1 MNRAQSEK
9 KGIVYLVGAGPGDP
23 GLITL
28 RGLERLQA
36 ADVVVYDR
44 LVAPQLLAQASRGAT
59 LVDVGK
65 SSQGNSASQDEINR
79 LLYEHASAGKAV
91 CRLKGGDP
99 FLLGRGG
106 EEASYLAERGIAF
119 EVVPG
124 VTSAIAVPAYAG
136 IPVTD
141 RRFASVVAIATGHED
156 PERESRR
163 VDWARLGQS
172 SDTIVVLMGAANIE
186 VITKAMIAGGRD
198 RGTPAAVIERGTT
211 SSQRTVA
218 GALAD
223 IARRAKEEGIAAPA
237 VLVVGDV
244 VRLSESLAWFER
256 KALFGL
262 RVLVTRPVGQEEELG
277 RLLREQGAEPVYAP
291 SIEIRGIEASAELVR
306 ELAAKE
312 WDWIIFT
319 SSNGVRHSLRQLQ
332 AAGLDVRAMGKARL
346 AAIGSGTARALAA
359 LGLSVAFVPAR
370 YTSAALGVSLPEPVR
385 GARILIP
392 RAAQA
397 PRDLPDALAERGA
410 QVTEWPVYETI
421 PAAMDKEALAKEFA
435 EGRIDAVALT
445 SSSTARS
452 LAAAAG
458 AEALAKVD
466 LVCIGPVT
474 AQAVRAL
481 GLEPAVVAEEH
492 TTAGLVRAMVE
503 TVASRRE
510 GGKHDARG

>member
-1 MNRAQSEK
+1 MSPTRREK
-9 KGIVYLVGAGPGDP
+9 KGSVYLVGAGPGDP

-28 RGLERLQA
+28 RGLECLQA

-59 LVDVGK
+59 LVDAGK

-79 LLYEHASAGKAV
+79 LLYEHASAGKRV

-141 RRFASVVAIATGHED
+141 RRFASVVAIATGHEH
-156 PERESRR
+156 REWGSRR
-163 VDWARLGQS
+163 VDWARLGQCA
-172 SDTIVVLMGAANIE
+172 DTIVVLMGVGNIAS
-186 VITKAMIAGGRD
+186 ITQALLAGGRAGD
-198 RGTPAAVIERGTT
+198 TPAAVIQEGTT
-211 SSQRTVA
+211 HAQRTVI
-218 GALAD
+218 GVLAD
-223 IARRAKEEGIAAPA
+223 IAERGEDEGIIAPA
-237 VLVVGDV
+237 ILVVGDV

-277 RLLREQGAEPVYAP
+277 RLLREEGGEPVYAP
-291 SIEIRGIEASAELVR
+291 SIEIRGLEVSAEAVR
-306 ELAAKE
+306 ELMAKE
-312 WDWIIFT
+312 WEWIIFT
-319 SSNGVRHSLRQLQ
+319 SSNGVRHFLRQLQ

-346 AAIGSGTARALAA
+346 AAIGPGTARALAA
-359 LGLSVAFVPAR
+359 LGLSVSFVPAR
-370 YTSAALGVSLPEPVR
+370 YTSAELGASLPGPLT

-397 PRDLPDALAERGA
+397 PKDLPDALAQRGA

-421 PAAMDKEALAKEFA
+421 PAAMDKEALAKDFA
-435 EGRIDAVALT
+435 EGRIDAAALT

-452 LAAAAG
+452 LAAAVG
-458 AEALAKVD
+458 AEALAKAD

-474 AQAVRAL
+474 GQAVQAL

-492 TTAGLVRAMVE
+492 TAAGLVRAMVQM
-503 TVASRRE
+503 VASRRE
-510 GGKHDARG
+510 GGKHDARA